1 MRRVAGASWVLEAG
15 AYQHVDGAAHAVLGT
30 LVVGDGAVGQQVLQL
45 AAEEQSQLL
54 SGLRQVSVAPAVLQQ
69 SADKDTINQTT
80 SQKKKRRGGAAAGI
94 IGLPFRFLS
103 LQP

>member
-1 MRRVAGASWVLEAG
+1 MGTSGRVGG

-69 SADKDTINQTT
+69 SADNGTINQTT
-80 SQKKKRRGGAAAGI
+80 SQKKTT
-94 IGLPFRFLS
+94 FYS
-103 LQP
+103 

>member
-1 MRRVAGASWVLEAG
+1 MGG

-69 SADKDTINQTT
+69 PADKDTISLSDFFFIKTEEEQQPGL
-80 SQKKKRRGGAAAGI
+80 SVRR
-94 IGLPFRFLS
+94 FVNLS
-103 LQP
+103 LQL